1 MNVLINCPSK
11 LSIIDN
17 KLGGVESLSLA
28 LANKL
33 KKKKINVT
41 ISSLNKRSLKINN
54 IENIPIS
61 IIKKKSKL
69 LNFDTIISSNDA
81 RIFNH
86 FPQCKN
92 KILWMHNQL
101 QIEKSI
107 RKKQFLSII
116 KNKITA
122 VFVSKYLDSI
132 TSNLYFFNKRSI
144 INNFL
149 LAEFTFKKFII
160 RKRKPVFVWSVQRSK
175 GLNDTIKM
183 WIENINSI
191 HPEAKFYILGLD
203 KLPNKLKSEYL
214 KSKSIFHLGRV
225 SKTKLR
231 NIYSQS
237 TAMICLGYDET
248 FCLNALEANS
258 CGLPVISFGKTALN
272 DFIKNNYNGFIVNN
286 FIDIP
291 EKIKF
296 LLKMNNKK
304 RQKLTNDSIQY
315 SKQFSLNNII
325 YKWLNLLK

>member
-28 LANKL
+28 LANNL
-33 KKKKINVT
+33 KKNKINIT
-41 ISSLNKRSLKINN
+41 ISSLDKRCLKINN
-54 IENIPIS
+54 IKNIPLS

-86 FPQCKN
+86 FPKCKN

-107 RKKQFLSII
+107 RKKQFLSMI

-132 TSNLYFFNKRSI
+132 TSNLYFFNERLI

-149 LAEFTFKKFII
+149 LAEFNFKKFII
-160 RKRKPVFVWSVQRSK
+160 RKREPVFVWSVQRSK

-183 WIENINSI
+183 WIENINSV

-203 KLPNKLKSEYL
+203 KLPNKLKSKYL

-225 SKTKLR
+225 SKKKLR
-231 NIYSQS
+231 SIYCRS

-272 DFIKNNYNGFIVNN
+272 DLIKNNYNGFIVNN
-286 FIDIP
+286 FIDIS

-304 RQKLTNDSIQY
+304 RQKLTNNSIQY
-315 SKQFSLNNII
+315 SKQFSINNII
-325 YKWLNLLK
+325 YKWLNVLK